1 MSATKNYFVLNNM
14 VNIPIDGEIPLYYDR
29 EALTDYLKNEIEPHT
44 MHFSSLKER
53 LQYLIRE
60 DYVDEEVVG
69 LYRGESGEID
79 SNFLEDLYQKIKEHG
94 FAFKSFMGAY
104 KFYNQYALKTDDSKT
119 YLESFEDRVF
129 LNALYLGNG
138 DQNLATKIAEEMIT
152 QRYQPATPTFLN
164 AGKKRRGEMVSCFL
178 IDLDDS
184 MLSIGRGVNSALQL
198 SRLGGGVGVNL
209 SNLRASGSP
218 IKGIEHASSGVLPVM
233 KLLEDSFSYSNQL
246 GQRGYSRLFIDK
258 EGKCR

>member
-94 FAFKSFMGAY
+94 FAFK
-104 KFYNQYALKTDDSKT
+104 N
-119 YLESFEDRVF
+119 
-129 LNALYLGNG
+129 
-138 DQNLATKIAEEMIT
+138 
-152 QRYQPATPTFLN
+152 
-164 AGKKRRGEMVSCFL
+164 
-178 IDLDDS
+178 
-184 MLSIGRGVNSALQL
+184 
-198 SRLGGGVGVNL
+198 VGVAGWY
-209 SNLRASGSP
+209 RWV
-218 IKGIEHASSGVLPVM
+218 IISSAIFVA
-233 KLLEDSFSYSNQL
+233 KF
-246 GQRGYSRLFIDK
+246 
-258 EGKCR
+258 